1 MSWTEYGVR
10 STVIL
15 AIMIIGYILF
25 TKLSGKK
32 INWDKTAGVAVGH
45 IIFMLL
51 YGGFEKMLQWYL
63 NG

>member
-1 MSWTEYGVR
+1 MSWTEYAFR
-10 STVIL
+10 SSGIL
-15 AIMIIGYILF
+15 VIMIIGYILF

-32 INWDKTAGVAVGH
+32 INWDKTGGVAVGH
-45 IIFMLL
+45 IIFLLL